1 MAHCWFNIAEAVA
14 IYVNPPSPV
23 VTRES
28 PHMPEVVTII
38 KSKGR
43 TFTSSYEEEAAAME
57 SALSWTRTKPTVIHS
72 LFSFVQT
79 VSPCVKPSYH
89 HILERTP
96 FAIP

>member
-43 TFTSSYEEEAAAME
+43 TFTSSYEEEQLPWNLHYLGHAP
-57 SALSWTRTKPTVIHS
+57 SQLSFIHCS
-72 LFSFVQT
+72 LL
-79 VSPCVKPSYH
+79 YR
-89 HILERTP
+89 L
-96 FAIP
+96 